1 MLLAHGQSRRG
12 ISGVFTPAVAV
23 LMSLLACDEGT
34 ERRDGVG
41 RALVDTLGDTVV
53 VRTVDAPDS
62 AAALSLVREVAIGV
76 VDGDEAYQFASI
88 DEIVE
93 TPGGGVLIWDNVLG
107 VLRQFD
113 SRGTFVRQIG
123 RQGSGPGEYRSSN
136 GVAILGDR
144 LLLWDARQGRMNVYD
159 TAGVFVTS
167 WHAMSPAQGPRGL
180 HTDTLGRLYLRGP
193 VMAPRPP
200 DSLAHPNAQL
210 VEFDATSGAAVRSI
224 AVPAAPLPPRV
235 AVMQDG
241 VPRVFMQLPLSPAA
255 SWAWSPLGHVVSS
268 SGEGYAIIL
277 HREDRLVRIERDVP
291 PVRAEADE
299 RAYHEERVTAV
310 MRRADPS
317 WRWSGP
323 PVPEYKPFIRGL
335 RVGADGRIWV
345 QRYFRGER
353 VTESEL
359 DARTRPGIPAMRWR
373 EPVGYDLFDP
383 DGRFVGTLRVP
394 AGVTVRY
401 SDGDRVWAT
410 VRDSLDVPQAVRFR
424 LIRGAAGGP

>member
-1 MLLAHGQSRRG
+1 MFLTHGQSTRR
-12 ISGVFTPAVAV
+12 ISGVLTLAVTV
-23 LMSLLACDEGT
+23 LVPLLACREGV
-34 ERRDGVG
+34 EGREGVG
-41 RALVDTLGDTVV
+41 RTLVDTLGDTVV
-53 VRTVDAPDS
+53 VRTVDATDS
-62 AAALSLVREVAIGV
+62 ATVLSLVRDVAIGV

-93 TPGGGVLIWDNVLG
+93 TPGGGALIWDNVLG

-113 SRGTFVRQIG
+113 SSGTFVRQIG

-136 GVAILGDR
+136 GVVILGDR

-167 WHAMSPAQGPRGL
+167 WPAMSPAQGPRGL
-180 HTDTLGRLYLRGP
+180 YTDSLGRLYLRGP

-200 DSLAHPNAQL
+200 DSLAQPNAQL
-210 VEFDATSGAAVRSI
+210 VELNATTGAAVRSI
-224 AVPAAPLPPRV
+224 AVPPAPLPPRV

-241 VPRVFMQLPLSPAA
+241 VPRVFVQLPLAPAA
-255 SWAWSPLGHVVSS
+255 SWAWSPSGHVVSS

-277 HREDRLVRIERDVP
+277 HREHGLLRIERDVP

-310 MRRADPS
+310 MRRSDPS

-323 PVPEYKPFIRGL
+323 PVPESKPFIRGL
-335 RVGADGRIWV
+335 GVGADGRIWV
-345 QRYFRGER
+345 QRYLAGER
-353 VTESEL
+353 VPESEL
-359 DARTRPGIPAMRWR
+359 EAGTRPGMPPVRWR
-373 EPVGYDLFDP
+373 EPVGYDLFER
-383 DGRFVGTLRVP
+383 DGRFFGTLRVP

-401 SDGDRVWAT
+401 ADGDRVWAS

-424 LIRGAAGGP
+424 LIRGAARER